1 MLKLSIIVPI
11 YNVEAYVD
19 RCFYSLCNQNLDKE
33 CYEIIAVNDGTPDS
47 SMQIV
52 EKYAC
57 AYPNVCIVNQINQ
70 GVSVARNNG
79 IRKSTGNY
87 LLFVDPDDWIA
98 PDSLKSIYDYL
109 LSHSDIEVLFLKS
122 ICSSNNKERYKWSD
136 KVEVDAIYTGEDL
149 CKYNYIRG
157 SVWGGV
163 YEKDFLLYSNIS
175 FPKNIIN
182 GEDSIFILLIM
193 MLATKIAFLDLP
205 FYYVYEREGS
215 ASRIFTVEKAYKF
228 KENIKY
234 LLSLR
239 KNDLQKYQSYL
250 INLALYSVISVSVN
264 YFVKSGFSNYNLL
277 YDKLNLSEILP
288 IKVVTDY
295 SNLRWKVFLLNN
307 SFRFFCFLKK
317 VKI

>member
-11 YNVEAYVD
+11 YNVEAYID
-19 RCFYSLCNQNLDKE
+19 RCFYSLCNQHLDKK

-57 AYPNVCIVNQINQ
+57 AYSNICVVNQINQ

-79 IRKSTGNY
+79 IQKSTGNY

-109 LSHSDIEVLFLKS
+109 LSYPNVEVLFLKS
-122 ICSSNNKERYKWSD
+122 ISSLSSRERYKWSG
-136 KVEVDAIYTGEDL
+136 KVEVGKIYTSEDL

-163 YEKDFLLYSNIS
+163 YKKDFLLCNNIS
-175 FPKNIIN
+175 FPKNITN

-193 MLATKIAFLDLP
+193 MMATKISFLDLL

-215 ASRIFTVEKAYKF
+215 ASRVFTVEKAYKF
-228 KENIKY
+228 KSNIEY

-239 KNDLQKYQSYL
+239 KDDLQKYQSYL
-250 INLALYSVISVSVN
+250 INLSLYSVISVSVN

-277 YDKLNLSEILP
+277 YDELNLSEILP
-288 IKVVTDY
+288 IKVAFDY
-295 SNLRWKVFLLNN
+295 SNLRWKTLLLNK
-307 SFRFFCFLKK
+307 SFKLFCILKK
-317 VKI
+317 MKI

>member
-1 MLKLSIIVPI
+1 MLKLSIVVPI
-11 YNVEAYVD
+11 YNVEAYID
-19 RCFYSLCNQNLDKE
+19 RCFHSLCSQHLDKKY
-33 CYEIIAVNDGTPDS
+33 YEIIAVNDGTPDS

-57 AYPNVCIVNQINQ
+57 AYSNICVVNQINQ

-79 IRKSTGNY
+79 IQKSTGNY

-122 ICSSNNKERYKWSD
+122 ICSSNNRERYKWSD
-136 KVEVDAIYTGEDL
+136 KVDIDAIYTSENL

-163 YEKDFLLYSNIS
+163 YKKDFLLYNNIF
-175 FPKNIIN
+175 FPENITN

-193 MLATKIAFLDLP
+193 MRATKIAFLDLL
-205 FYYVYEREGS
+205 FYYVYERAGS

-228 KENIKY
+228 KENIEY
-234 LLSLR
+234 LLLLR
-239 KNDLQKYQSYL
+239 KNNLQKYQSYL
-250 INLALYSVISVSVN
+250 IDLALYSVISVSVN

-277 YDKLNLSEILP
+277 YDKLGLSDILP
-288 IKVVTDY
+288 IKVASDY
-295 SNLRWKVFLLNN
+295 SNLRWKLLLLNN
-307 SFRFFCFLKK
+307 SFRLFCLLKK